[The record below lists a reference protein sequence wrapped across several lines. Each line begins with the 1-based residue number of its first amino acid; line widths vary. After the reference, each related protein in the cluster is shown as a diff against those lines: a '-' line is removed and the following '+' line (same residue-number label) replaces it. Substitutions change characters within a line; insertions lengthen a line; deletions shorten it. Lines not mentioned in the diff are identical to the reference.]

1 MVSRIPIKSKLSYT
15 EMATHKFYTT
25 FFFLLCIFFLLTFTV
40 TAGSHVN
47 LSLSLS
53 LSHMH
58 YPCIANTNFD
68 VIVINQSLYF
78 VADYSGTE
86 RDRSLHKTG

>member
-1 MVSRIPIKSKLSYT
+1 M
-15 EMATHKFYTT
+15 
-25 FFFLLCIFFLLTFTV
+25 FFLLTFTV

-53 LSHMH
+53 HIH

-78 VADYSGTE
+78 LADYSGTE
-86 RDRSLHKTG
+86 RDQSLHKTG